1 MANWLLA
8 NDAFVFVAHLFWG
21 NTIHKKR
28 KDSLETRAE
37 LAVLRDYVE
46 N

>member
-1 MANWLLA
+1 MP
-8 NDAFVFVAHLFWG
+8 AHVECAKCTF
-21 NTIHKKR
+21 NHSHKKR

-37 LAVLRDYVE
+37 LAVLRTFVQ